1 MTTTIKYYN
10 LRIIKK
16 IKFMLKLSNLVLL
29 LFLTSVAFGQ
39 EIDHPS
45 KKYSEDSEI
54 EVENFLIKTKEQ
66 DNVAIFC

>member
-1 MTTTIKYYN
+1 
-10 LRIIKK
+10 
-16 IKFMLKLSNLVLL
+16 MLKLSNLVLL